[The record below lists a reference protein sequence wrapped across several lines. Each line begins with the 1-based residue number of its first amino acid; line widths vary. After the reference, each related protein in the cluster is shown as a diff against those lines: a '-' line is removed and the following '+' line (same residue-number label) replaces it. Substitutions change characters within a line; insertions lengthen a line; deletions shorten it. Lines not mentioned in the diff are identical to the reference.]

1 MTVSANSQIMT
12 IMSYS
17 SRNDFKGLGKEHPKN
32 RTKPAETP
40 RDMQRAH
47 GSAVNFGPNDLDQL
61 ARLGP

>member
-1 MTVSANSQIMT
+1 
-12 IMSYS
+12 MSYIS
-17 SRNDFKGLGKEHPKN
+17 PNDFKGLGQKRPKN
-32 RTKPAETP
+32 RTKTAKTP